1 MGVFGHLFGHRS
13 ERDSPALLLAIERA
27 VSAVEPLLKQ
37 INGYP
42 DSYRKPVAVALEY
55 AHRLAASVPGPVMV
69 DLESYASDTYVHA
82 LFPSVDLIRDALCTS
97 HTIQDYLH
105 EPSDVR
111 WLCHNKTAIEER
123 NRQAAYRHDTG
134 KIFAAS
140 TGR

>member
-27 VSAVEPLLKQ
+27 VFAVEPLLKQ

-69 DLESYASDTYVHA
+69 DLESYASDT
-82 LFPSVDLIRDALCTS
+82 
-97 HTIQDYLH
+97 
-105 EPSDVR
+105 
-111 WLCHNKTAIEER
+111 
-123 NRQAAYRHDTG
+123 
-134 KIFAAS
+134 
-140 TGR
+140 